1 MFCFLFLCFW
11 FIFYYLE
18 ILNDVIFDED
28 YDEMVIVKDIEMF
41 SMCEYYMVF
50 FMGKVGIFFKF

>member
-1 MFCFLFLCFW
+1 MG

-41 SMCEYYMVF
+41 FMCEYYMVF
-50 FMGKVGIFFKF
+50 FMGKVGIFFKFWFL